1 MGRSLAGAWSSPW
14 ESALVGALAAPA
26 FGMVMKFNNPTS
38 DKAPIAK
45 KALVKYS
52 VSFRRLNSSSWI
64 ESYFTIAAHHRQML
78 ERRQS
83 TNRACCPDW
92 LLL

>member
-26 FGMVMKFNNPTS
+26 YGMVMKFNNPTS

-45 KALVKYS
+45 KALVQ
-52 VSFRRLNSSSWI
+52 VFSFFSPPEFFELDRIIFHDCR
-64 ESYFTIAAHHRQML
+64 AA
-78 ERRQS
+78 
-83 TNRACCPDW
+83 
-92 LLL
+92 